1 MLLRKYF
8 NLLDCHL
15 DSQVYKSNLKKQK
28 AFFVNII
35 CLMKNSKI
43 LYLKDNDF
51 YNLRSK
57 KQNLTDTT

>member
-43 LYLKDNDF
+43 LYLLFHLIYTFIHTLVNPS
-51 YNLRSK
+51 L
-57 KQNLTDTT
+57 